1 MSALTLTQAL
11 PEDVGMNSQKLKTA
25 LQLLDQEV
33 NAGRIPGATACV
45 VRKGK
50 IVAEYAVGWAEK
62 TEQQQRAIDYST
74 VFDLASLTKVMAT
87 LPAILLL
94 LERGSI
100 RLKDPVSLYIPEFAA
115 NGKGDITIRH
125 LLTHSSGL
133 AAHRSMYTQGWNQ
146 SEILQYIWD
155 QSLEYSPDSQMV
167 YSDLGFITLGVIV
180 EKAAGKAL
188 NEFVK
193 NEIYQPLGMKDTLFS
208 PPDEW
213 KRRIASTEYDQSLGR
228 CKWGEVHDDNCYALG
243 GISGHAGLFAPAR
256 DVAVYGQMWLN
267 GGNYRDFRLFSPVTI
282 KAATTGYTHSIEGAN
297 RGLGWVLKNDQWDAS
312 GDLFSPFTY
321 GHTGF
326 TGTSITCDPKN
337 ELLIVLL
344 TNRVHF
350 GRDLSVVRLR
360 SIFHNAVAASIEL
373 QTGKEMIR

>member
-1 MSALTLTQAL
+1 MSVLTLTQAA
-11 PEDVGMNSQKLKTA
+11 PEDAGMNSQKLKTA

-50 IVAEYAVGWAEK
+50 IVTEYAVGWAVK
-62 TEQQQRAIDYST
+62 TEQQQRAMDYST

-94 LERGSI
+94 LERGII

-115 NGKGDITIRH
+115 NGKGEVTIRQ
-125 LLTHSSGL
+125 LLTHTSGL
-133 AAHRSMYTQGWNQ
+133 AAHRVMYTQGWSQ
-146 SEILQYIWD
+146 SEILKYIWD
-155 QSLEYSPDSQMV
+155 QPLDYSSDSQMV
-167 YSDLGFITLGVIV
+167 YSDLGFITLGAIV
-180 EKAAGKAL
+180 EKAAGMAL
-188 NEFVK
+188 NQFVK
-193 NEIYQPLGMKDTLFS
+193 NEIYQPLSMNDTLFT

-213 KRRIASTEYDQSLGR
+213 KERIASTEFDPSLGR
-228 CKWGEVHDDNCYALG
+228 CKQGEVHDDNCYALG
-243 GISGHAGLFAPAR
+243 GVSGHAGLFASAK
-256 DVAVYGQMWLN
+256 DVAIYGQMWLN
-267 GGNYRDFRLFSPVTI
+267 GGNYGDCRLFSPITTET
-282 KAATTGYTHSIEGAN
+282 ATMGSTLSIEGAN

-337 ELLIVLL
+337 ELLVVLL

-350 GRDLSVVRLR
+350 GRELSVVRLR
-360 SIFHNAVAASIEL
+360 SIFHNAVAASIG
-373 QTGKEMIR
+373 Q